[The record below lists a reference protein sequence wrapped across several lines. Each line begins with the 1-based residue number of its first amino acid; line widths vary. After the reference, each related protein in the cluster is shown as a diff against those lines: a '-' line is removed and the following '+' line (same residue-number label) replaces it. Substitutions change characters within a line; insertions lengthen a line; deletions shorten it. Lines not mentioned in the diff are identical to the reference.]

1 MNPSINI
8 GKNIAILRTIK
19 GIKQSVFAKSIGITQ
34 QAVSKMENSTNI
46 SYSRLV
52 HVSQILGVS
61 IETIRSFDESVIK

>member
-1 MNPSINI
+1 MHPTINI

-19 GIKQSVFAKSIGITQ
+19 GIKQSAFAKSLGITQ
-34 QAVSKMENSTNI
+34 QAVSKMENSANI

-61 IETIRSFDESVIK
+61 IETIQSFNESVIK

>member
-19 GIKQSVFAKSIGITQ
+19 GIKQSVFAKSLGITQ
-34 QAVSKMENSTNI
+34 QAVSKMENSTDIN
-46 SYSRLV
+46 YSRLV

-61 IETIRSFDESVIK
+61 IETIRTFNESVIK